1 MLKIA
6 GKEENM
12 EQLLEEIYEKAIYA
26 SDMYN
31 ELNQKLDEEV
41 ETLIQPLKDQI
52 SAKELD
58 ELRGLIYS
66 ASFVA
71 ERQGFKLGVHVAVKF
86 LTESLN
92 VTGK

>member
-1 MLKIA
+1 
-6 GKEENM
+6 M

-31 ELNQKLDEEV
+31 QLNQKFDEEV

-52 SAKELD
+52 SAEELD

-71 ERQGFKLGVHVAVKF
+71 EKNGFMMGVHVAVKF
-86 LTESLN
+86 LTEALN
-92 VTGK
+92 GTGRK

>member
-1 MLKIA
+1 
-6 GKEENM
+6 M
-12 EQLLEEIYEKAIYA
+12 EQLLEEIYEKVVYA

-31 ELNQKLDEEV
+31 ELSQKFDEEV
-41 ETLIQPLKDQI
+41 EMLIQPLKDQI
-52 SAKELD
+52 SAEELD
-58 ELRGLIYS
+58 ELRGSIYS

-71 ERQGFKLGVHVAVKF
+71 EKNGYLMGVHVAVKF

>member
-1 MLKIA
+1 
-6 GKEENM
+6 M
-12 EQLLEEIYEKAIYA
+12 EQLLEEIYEKAVYA

-31 ELNQKLDEEV
+31 ELNQKFDEEV
-41 ETLIQPLKDQI
+41 EALIQPLKDQI
-52 SAKELD
+52 SKEELD

-66 ASFVA
+66 ASFVS
-71 ERQGFKLGVHVAVKF
+71 ERLGFKLGVHVAVKF

>member
-1 MLKIA
+1 
-6 GKEENM
+6 M
-12 EQLLEEIYEKAIYA
+12 EQLLEEIYEKVVYA

-31 ELNQKLDEEV
+31 ELSQKFDEEV
-41 ETLIQPLKDQI
+41 ETLIQPFKDQI
-52 SAKELD
+52 SAEELD

-71 ERQGFKLGVHVAVKF
+71 EKNGYLMGVHVAVKF

-92 VTGK
+92 VTGRK

>member
-1 MLKIA
+1 
-6 GKEENM
+6 M
-12 EQLLEEIYEKAIYA
+12 EQLLKKIYEKAIYA

-31 ELNQKLDEEV
+31 ELNQKFDAEV

-52 SAKELD
+52 SAEELD

-66 ASFVA
+66 AFFVA
-71 ERQGFKLGVHVAVKF
+71 ERQGFKMGVHVAVKF